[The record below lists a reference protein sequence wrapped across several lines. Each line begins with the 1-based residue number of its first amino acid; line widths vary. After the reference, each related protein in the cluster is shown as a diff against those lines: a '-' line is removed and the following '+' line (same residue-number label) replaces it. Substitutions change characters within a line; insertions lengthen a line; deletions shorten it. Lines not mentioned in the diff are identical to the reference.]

1 MDTSAGSGEGWEDFV
16 RIHRGVCNRI
26 MLVHD
31 TLTEYAHADP
41 ERQQE
46 MQAELGKEVQNFVND
61 LFEGA
66 SALAMGTA
74 ALGVAIMAF

>member
-1 MDTSAGSGEGWEDFV
+1 MKPDEIATMLQESSMDTSAGSGEGWEDFV

-46 MQAELGKEVQNFVND
+46 MQAELGKEV
-61 LFEGA
+61 
-66 SALAMGTA
+66 
-74 ALGVAIMAF
+74 